1 MQKIIISILVVACI
15 FYLTNKTC
23 QTSGKV
29 FYTQRIN
36 DGKTKPKVY
45 DLAHK
50 YLPNYANT
58 NLDFYVKD
66 LYVLLGTLLPFIFAG
81 NSTAFKAYLGMY
93 IVVILL
99 RCITINATILPKTKT
114 DTLIDKGSYDKIFS
128 GHFATLFLATLVFYQ
143 FKIITNVPLLVLAN
157 FINAYII
164 LSTRSH
170 YTVDIIV
177 SIMATLLVFTNK
189 LSALN

>member
-1 MQKIIISILVVACI
+1 MQKLIVIILVVACI

-23 QTSGKV
+23 QVSGKT
-29 FYTQRIN
+29 FYTQRVN
-36 DGKTKPKVY
+36 NGKVKPKVY
-45 DLAHK
+45 DIAHK

-66 LYVLLGTLLPFIFAG
+66 LFVLLGTLLPFLFYG
-81 NSTAFKAYLGMY
+81 KSEPFKAYLGMY

-114 DTLIDKGSYDKIFS
+114 DTYIDKGSYDKIFS

-143 FKIITNVPLLVLAN
+143 FKIITNVPLLITAN
-157 FINAYII
+157 VINAYII

-170 YTVDIIV
+170 YTVDILV
-177 SIMATLLVFTNK
+177 SLMATLLVFTNK
-189 LSALN
+189 LSEF

>member
-1 MQKIIISILVVACI
+1 MKKLIVLILVVACI
-15 FYLTNKTC
+15 FYITNKTC
-23 QTSGKV
+23 QISGKS
-29 FYTQRIN
+29 FYTERIN
-36 DGKTKPKVY
+36 NGKIKPKVY
-45 DLAHK
+45 DIAHR

-58 NLDFYVKD
+58 NLDFYIKD
-66 LYVLLGTLLPFIFAG
+66 LFVLFGTLLPFIFHG
-81 NSTAFKAYLGMY
+81 KLEPFKVYLGMY
-93 IVVILL
+93 IVIILL

-114 DTLIDKGSYDKIFS
+114 DTMIDKGSYDKIFS

-157 FINAYII
+157 IINATII

-170 YTVDIIV
+170 YTVDILV

-189 LSALN
+189 ISAY